1 MQKLEK
7 KQNANPVGAT
17 SSRPHFEGITKKQK
31 RNNPNS
37 INNHNN
43 SNDDIS
49 RGNSKCSIKWRAI

>member
-1 MQKLEK
+1 MQKSEK
-7 KQNANPVGAT
+7 KQNEKFVGVDAHID
-17 SSRPHFEGITKKQK
+17 PLKQK

-49 RGNSKCSIKWRAI
+49 RSNSKCSNKWRAI